1 VKPKKPS
8 EKDGLPPPGEAISK
22 AKKYFILQ
30 EMIAKVT
37 QAQAKSYQPRRFPI
51 YQELMEV
58 NGQPVRGAQ
67 FLNLSAAGAR
77 LRLPFAQPQQS
88 QITLKFTLPDHD
100 QTFAIL
106 GRVLWSR
113 PMLEKGWHELEIQFY
128 QYYWEIDQIL
138 RSA

>member
-1 VKPKKPS
+1 MKSKKLN
-8 EKDGLPPPGEAISK
+8 EKDGLPTPGETISK

-30 EMIAKVT
+30 ELIANVT
-37 QAQAKSYQPRRFPI
+37 KEQARRYQPRCFPL

-77 LRLPFAQPQQS
+77 LRLPFTQPQQS

-113 PMLEKGWHELEIQFY
+113 PALEKGWHELEIQFY

-138 RSA
+138 RGG